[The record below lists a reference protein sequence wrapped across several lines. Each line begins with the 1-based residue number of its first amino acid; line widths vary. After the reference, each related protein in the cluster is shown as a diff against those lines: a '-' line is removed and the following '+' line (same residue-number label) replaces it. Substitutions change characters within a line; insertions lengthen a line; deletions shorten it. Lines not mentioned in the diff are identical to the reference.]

1 MLGAGNSP
9 RCIRHFAFDG
19 ADDESVRRPRL
30 DHFLARCDLGIT
42 RSQIKRLIE
51 DGDVQVGDA
60 VTTKPGH
67 KLHPGDD
74 VAVTLRPP
82 ADAVAKA
89 QDIPLDVLHEDRD
102 LIVLVK
108 PAGLVVH
115 PAPGHPDGT
124 LVNALLHHCDDL
136 AGIGGELRP
145 GIVHRLDK
153 DTSGVMVAAKNDA
166 SHNALIEMFKAHALE
181 RSYLALVAPTPG
193 RLSGTFSTLH
203 GRHPS
208 QRKKFSS
215 RVQRGKTAVTHY
227 RVLES
232 LAHRAALI
240 RCRLETGRTHQIRV
254 HFADHGSPVI
264 GDPLYGRRHRGTPL
278 SELSAG
284 FGRQA
289 LHAAVLAFDHPI
301 TGQGLR
307 FETEPPDDMRQL
319 LATLRSEG

>member
-1 MLGAGNSP
+1 
-9 RCIRHFAFDG
+9 
-19 ADDESVRRPRL
+19 V
-30 DHFLARCDLGIT
+30 
-42 RSQIKRLIE
+42 
-51 DGDVQVGDA
+51 
-60 VTTKPGH
+60 
-67 KLHPGDD
+67 
-74 VAVTLRPP
+74 
-82 ADAVAKA
+82 
-89 QDIPLDVLHEDRD
+89 
-102 LIVLVK
+102 VK

-136 AGIGGELRP
+136 VGIGGELRP

-166 SHNALIEMFKAHALE
+166 CHNALVEMFKAHALE
-181 RSYLALVAPTPG
+181 RSYLALVAPVPT
-193 RLSGTFSTLH
+193 RSSGTFSTLH

-215 RVQRGKTAVTHY
+215 WVQRGKRAVTHY
-227 RVLES
+227 QVLENLS
-232 LAHRAALI
+232 YRAGLV

-278 SELSAG
+278 NEIAAA

-289 LHAAVLAFDHPI
+289 LHAAVLAFDHPL
-301 TGQGLR
+301 TGEALR
-307 FETEPPDDMRQL
+307 FETEPPADMREL
-319 LATLRSEG
+319 MKVLRSGGPTERAR